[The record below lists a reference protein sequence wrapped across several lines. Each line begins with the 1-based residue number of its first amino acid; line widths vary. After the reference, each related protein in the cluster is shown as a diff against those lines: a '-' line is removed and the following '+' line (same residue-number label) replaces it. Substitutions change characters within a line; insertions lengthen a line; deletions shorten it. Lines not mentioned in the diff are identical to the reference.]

1 MELADNGA
9 WHLGWLTCEHGLAF
23 EAECNRQ
30 CNPLSHLFSLM
41 PCTTCHSPD
50 ILHSS
55 AKPLMGC
62 CLERGRPEWS
72 PGPVNAAY
80 PAWIMQAQHVD

>member
-50 ILHSS
+50 I
-55 AKPLMGC
+55 
-62 CLERGRPEWS
+62 
-72 PGPVNAAY
+72 
-80 PAWIMQAQHVD
+80 PALISQTPYGLLS